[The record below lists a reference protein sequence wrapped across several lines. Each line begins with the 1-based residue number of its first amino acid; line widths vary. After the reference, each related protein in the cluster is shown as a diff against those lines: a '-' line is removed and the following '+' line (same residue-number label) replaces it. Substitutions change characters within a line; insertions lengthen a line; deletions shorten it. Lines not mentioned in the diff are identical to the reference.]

1 MDLSPRKRELLVGKV
16 FLKKNGWGYT
26 KKRYAV
32 ACTGREPMGVE
43 TASSEDRQAHLLLYK
58 VKSSDSDIITERINF
73 STVLGVSAGPSG
85 ITLRLPDSFPAD
97 FKFRAK
103 RSSVNKLWMEV
114 CTLLNA
120 FPNYSIPKSPE
131 AHKSLLRPELANLS
145 RQYYEMYDAYDAW
158 TVHVLPD
165 SVATAWNIV
174 GLQVVAIGRGD
185 NMLKIIDLA
194 AGTTRLKMARH
205 EILRCGFWESMLCL
219 EVSVGMRGVLWMDC
233 FKDQVKHIR
242 DKIHNFAF
250 YGIDGKLP
258 MMPHFPSF
266 YSDLPFSPRCYFE
279 ISQRSRS
286 NSRSSQGSDKSDTVS
301 CSLELKGPPADAS
314 LPDPPQVNLTGHPSF
329 VPIKLVTPSTK
340 YLAHSPV
347 DHKKQPE
354 MVLRD
359 KKRRSILLESNNS
372 SDRAS
377 PIPQGYTEP
386 ISTRSHVSTSTH
398 KDYQPMEYCTPV
410 SRAEQYVR
418 MHANN
423 LSSI

>member
-1 MDLSPRKRELLVGKV
+1 MDLPPRKRELLVGKV

-32 ACTGREPMGVE
+32 AFTGREPTGVE
-43 TASSEDRQAHLLLYK
+43 TAGSEDRQAHLLLYK
-58 VKSSDSDIITERINF
+58 VKSPNSDVTERINF

-103 RSSVNKLWMEV
+103 RSSVNKLWMEA

-120 FPNYSIPKSPE
+120 FPNYPIPRPPE
-131 AHKSLLRPELANLS
+131 AHKSLLRPELATLS
-145 RQYYEMYDAYDAW
+145 RQYYEMYDAHDAW

-174 GLQVVAIGRGD
+174 GLQVVAIGKGD

-194 AGTTRLKMARH
+194 AGTARLKMARH

-219 EVSVGMRGVLWMDC
+219 EVTVGMRGVLWMDC

-250 YGIDGKLP
+250 YGIDGRLP
-258 MMPHFPSF
+258 MMPLFPSF

-286 NSRSSQGSDKSDTVS
+286 NSRSSESSDRSDKVS
-301 CSLELKGPPADAS
+301 CSLELPPAPL
-314 LPDPPQVNLTGHPSF
+314 LPDPPKVKLSGHPSF

-347 DHKKQPE
+347 DHKTQPE
-354 MVLRD
+354 TVHRD
-359 KKRRSILLESNNS
+359 IKRRSILLKSNNS
-372 SDRAS
+372 TDCAN
-377 PIPQGYTEP
+377 PLPQGYTEP
-386 ISTRSHVSTSTH
+386 ISTKSQVITSTH
-398 KDYQPMEYCTPV
+398 KGYQPMDYCTPV
-410 SRAEQYVR
+410 SHAEQYVR